1 MKIPSQ
7 ISPLLMEANRRE
19 EYTSYIKYP
28 NLFLLPLLLKVKT
41 VHIKIYLQLNTPIYI
56 ILLQN
61 TQNTQSQDLYI
72 NTYTNIN
79 QPRINIQCFTI
90 TIYF

>member
-7 ISPLLMEANRRE
+7 ISSLLMEANRRE
-19 EYTSYIKYP
+19 EYTSHIKYP
-28 NLFLLPLLLKVKT
+28 NLFLLPLLL
-41 VHIKIYLQLNTPIYI
+41 I
-56 ILLQN
+56 ILL
-61 TQNTQSQDLYI
+61 QNTQSQDLYI

-79 QPRINIQCFTI
+79 QPRINIQLFTI

>member
-7 ISPLLMEANRRE
+7 ISSLLMEANRRE

-56 ILLQN
+56 TTKHTKHSKSRFIYKY
-61 TQNTQSQDLYI
+61 LYK
-72 NTYTNIN
+72 Y
-79 QPRINIQCFTI
+79 
-90 TIYF
+90 